1 LLLKQ
6 PVSFDLNH
14 GPPDFQKNS
23 AAIEGVMQAN
33 DPGSPKLPDCTPFR
47 FSTADLPKRDRL
59 TIFREVIG
67 RATLKLDLAPL
78 ADRPFQADLVAQALP
93 GLVIVSGA
101 SANVRAARTR
111 ELLDD
116 SDDLI
121 LKIFTS
127 GIGVASQRGQEVTL
141 RAGDALLMSAA
152 ETSVSAT
159 SSLSGFITLPLKLK
173 AVASLVSSP
182 EDALMRLLPG
192 TDALRLLAGYVK
204 ELQDSTQLTTY
215 ELQRAVV
222 THVYDLAALAI
233 GATLDGTALAGSR
246 GLRAAQLA
254 AIKADINTHLADPDL
269 TLTAVAARQ
278 RLRPRSLQ
286 GLFADHST
294 SFSEF
299 VLEARLTL
307 AHRLLS
313 DPRWDDRNISSIAFE
328 AGFGDL
334 SYFNRGFRR
343 RYGAKPSDIRAA
355 TAVPKYN
362 SVAQTSGLS
371 HRDK

>member
-33 DPGSPKLPDCTPFR
+33 DPGSPKLPDCTLFGSRLPIW
-47 FSTADLPKRDRL
+47 PKRDRL

-343 RYGAKPSDIRAA
+343 RYGARPSDIRAA
-355 TAVPKYN
+355 T
-362 SVAQTSGLS
+362 
-371 HRDK
+371 RR

>member
-1 LLLKQ
+1 
-6 PVSFDLNH
+6 
-14 GPPDFQKNS
+14 
-23 AAIEGVMQAN
+23 
-33 DPGSPKLPDCTPFR
+33 
-47 FSTADLPKRDRL
+47 
-59 TIFREVIG
+59 
-67 RATLKLDLAPL
+67 
-78 ADRPFQADLVAQALP
+78 
-93 GLVIVSGA
+93 
-101 SANVRAARTR
+101 
-111 ELLDD
+111 
-116 SDDLI
+116 
-121 LKIFTS
+121 
-127 GIGVASQRGQEVTL
+127 
-141 RAGDALLMSAA
+141 
-152 ETSVSAT
+152 
-159 SSLSGFITLPLKLK
+159 
-173 AVASLVSSP
+173 
-182 EDALMRLLPG
+182 
-192 TDALRLLAGYVK
+192 
-204 ELQDSTQLTTY
+204 
-215 ELQRAVV
+215 
-222 THVYDLAALAI
+222 VYDLAALAI

-343 RYGAKPSDIRAA
+343 RYGARPSDIRAA
-355 TAVPKYN
+355 T
-362 SVAQTSGLS
+362 
-371 HRDK
+371 RR